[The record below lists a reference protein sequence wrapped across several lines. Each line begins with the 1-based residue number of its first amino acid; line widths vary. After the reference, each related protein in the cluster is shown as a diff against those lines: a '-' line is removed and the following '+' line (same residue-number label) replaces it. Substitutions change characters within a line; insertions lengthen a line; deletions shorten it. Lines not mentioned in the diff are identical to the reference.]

1 MQDDAILTRVVHVL
15 TNRLAREAPRP
26 DADLFETG
34 VLDSLGFADLLV
46 GLEDEFHIHI
56 PLEEIDF
63 ERFRTLAALRD
74 VLRDTM
80 AASVACAA

>member
-1 MQDDAILTRVVHVL
+1 MQDDGILTRIVHVL
-15 TNRLAREAPRP
+15 TSRLARDAPRA

-34 VLDSLGFADLLV
+34 VLDSLGFADLIV
-46 GLEDEFHIHI
+46 GLEDEFRVRI

-63 ERFRTLAALRD
+63 ERFRTLAALCD

-80 AASVACAA
+80 AASVAYVA

>member
-1 MQDDAILTRVVHVL
+1 MEDDRILARIAHVL
-15 TNRLAREAPRP
+15 TDRLAREAP
-26 DADLFETG
+26 DAETDLFDTG

-46 GLEDEFHIHI
+46 GLEDEFRIRI

-63 ERFRTLAALRD
+63 DRFRTLAAIRD

-80 AASVACAA
+80 AASVVSAG